1 MAKRTRFAGRSS
13 SRRPGANPLVRRDP
27 PKAKPAV
34 VKPASTPALSS
45 PPEIITDDGLGTE
58 TGAPLT
64 ARGAG
69 LSQAEIDRAAQL
81 EAEMTARERALEAV
95 RRRAPGAV
103 AASRAHVDVN
113 QPLSIRAS
121 HEYDYVARDVRRIIL
136 TGSLMV
142 AILAV
147 LDILVNVMGVV
158 QL

>member
-1 MAKRTRFAGRSS
+1 MAKRTRFPGRSS
-13 SRRPGANPLVRRDP
+13 GRRPGANRLVRRDP
-27 PKAKPAV
+27 PKAKPIAAEPV
-34 VKPASTPALSS
+34 ERPQAA
-45 PPEIITDDGLGTE
+45 PEIITDDGLGTE

-95 RRRAPGAV
+95 RRRGAG
-103 AASRAHVDVN
+103 AAAAGREHVDVN
-113 QPLSIRAS
+113 QPLSVRAS

-142 AILAV
+142 GILAA

-158 QL
+158 KL

>member
-1 MAKRTRFAGRSS
+1 MAKRTRYPGRSS
-13 SRRPGANPLVRRDP
+13 SRRPGANRLVRRDP

-34 VKPASTPALSS
+34 VEPIQPAPSIA
-45 PPEIITDDGLGTE
+45 PEIITDDGLGTE

-95 RRRAPGAV
+95 RRRAPGA
-103 AASRAHVDVN
+103 AAAAGRAHVDVN

>member
-1 MAKRTRFAGRSS
+1 MVPS
-13 SRRPGANPLVRRDP
+13 
-27 PKAKPAV
+27 
-34 VKPASTPALSS
+34 
-45 PPEIITDDGLGTE
+45 EIITDADLD

-81 EAEMTARERALEAV
+81 EAEMTAREQALAAV
-95 RRRAPGAV
+95 RRRGAAV
-103 AASRAHVDVN
+103 TVPHRANVDVN
-113 QPLSIRAS
+113 QPLSVRAS
-121 HEYDYVARDVRRIIL
+121 HEYAYVARDVRRIIL

>member
-1 MAKRTRFAGRSS
+1 MAKRTRFPGRSS
-13 SRRPGANPLVRRDP
+13 GRRPGANRLVRRDP
-27 PKAKPAV
+27 PKAKPVVSDPIETPQAV
-34 VKPASTPALSS
+34 
-45 PPEIITDDGLGTE
+45 PEIITDDGLETE

-95 RRRAPGAV
+95 RRRSPGAT
-103 AASRAHVDVN
+103 AAGRAHVDVN

-142 AILAV
+142 GILAA

-158 QL
+158 KL